1 MTVARNVRPLGIR
14 PRRTPK
20 SYDSSRL
27 GATLVPNAD
36 RAVSVPLGTRR
47 AGVVPPFGLFLLDLP
62 WYAWA
67 GMVAALCVGA
77 LAGGLWGWHEAER
90 AFWHGQAPVRQR
102 LWSRAGKLR
111 ALFGALR
118 VDREPRGA
126 DVWGELRDLEHDL
139 LDLATPARQRKA
151 ARHE

>member
-1 MTVARNVRPLGIR
+1 MSLARNVRPCGCK
-14 PRRTPK
+14 PQRTPK
-20 SYDSSRL
+20 SYDSSIP
-27 GATLVPNAD
+27 GATINRPGD
-36 RAVSVPLGTRR
+36 PQPSGSLGTRR
-47 AGVVPPFGLFLLDLP
+47 AGVVPPFVVFLLDLP

-67 GMVAALCVGA
+67 GMFAALCVGA

-139 LDLATPARQRKA
+139 LDLATPARQRRA
-151 ARHE
+151 GHE